1 VNFLIEACFRMA
13 IQCFD
18 GKTTDLVKL
27 LAQQDTKPTRSAIWL
42 SVTVRLAPE
51 VYEGLQLSL
60 CDDEDKFG

>member
-1 VNFLIEACFRMA
+1 MA

-18 GKTTDLVKL
+18 GRQRTC
-27 LAQQDTKPTRSAIWL
+27 QIEQDTKPTRSAIWL
-42 SVTVRLAPE
+42 SVTARLAPE